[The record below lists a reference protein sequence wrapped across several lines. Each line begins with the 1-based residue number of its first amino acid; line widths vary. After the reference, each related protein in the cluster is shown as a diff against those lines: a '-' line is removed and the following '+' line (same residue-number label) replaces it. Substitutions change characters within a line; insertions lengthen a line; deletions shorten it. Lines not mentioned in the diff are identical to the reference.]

1 MFKVSLVFFTLVG
14 VMLLVAG
21 IVLWNVITAFGWVTK
36 VESLTGSLAGGS
48 FKLRSG
54 QVLRAGLLVDVIFV
68 LLMVF
73 LSTLLTA
80 LYNLIAD
87 VTGGV
92 TYVAEDR
99 SAVAKPGLIQSGV
112 ARIRRAQLPQ
122 PSKAKSGAA
131 TPKTGAKGA
140 TTGTSRGR
148 PKPSRTGTGRKAG
161 QTQAPDQGAKTG
173 TGQKPPGGGAGQ
185 KAPRSPVAMP
195 TKAAPSP

>member
-21 IVLWNVITAFGWVTK
+21 IVLWNVIAAFGWVTK

-54 QVLRAGLLVDVIFV
+54 QLLRAGLLLDVAFV
-68 LLMVF
+68 VLMVF

-92 TYVAEDR
+92 TYVAEER
-99 SAVAKPGLIQSGV
+99 STVAKPGLLRNGV
-112 ARIRRAQLPQ
+112 ARIRRMKLPQ
-122 PSKAKSGAA
+122 PSKAKGGAGA
-131 TPKTGAKGA
+131 PKTGSKSAATGA
-140 TTGTSRGR
+140 SRAR
-148 PKPSRTGTGRKAG
+148 PRPPRTGAG
-161 QTQAPDQGAKTG
+161 QKPGQGTTDQGAKT
-173 TGQKPPGGGAGQ
+173 TAGQKPPPAAAGH
-185 KAPRSPVAMP
+185 KAPRKPVATP
-195 TKAAPSP
+195 TKAAPSS